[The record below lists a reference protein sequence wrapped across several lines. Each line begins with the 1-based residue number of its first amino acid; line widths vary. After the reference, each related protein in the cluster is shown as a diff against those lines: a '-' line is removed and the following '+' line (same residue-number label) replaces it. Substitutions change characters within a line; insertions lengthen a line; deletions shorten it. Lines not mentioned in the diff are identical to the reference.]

1 MYVCVCVCVCVYIY
15 IYALAL
21 LALVSGRQKIT
32 KNLAKSV
39 LFYLKA
45 EILKRAEVEILKT
58 GSSSENVSALA
69 LLLKTLTI

>member
-1 MYVCVCVCVCVYIY
+1 M
-15 IYALAL
+15 
-21 LALVSGRQKIT
+21 
-32 KNLAKSV
+32 

-69 LLLKTLTI
+69 YYIKNPIYANMPLKKKLL